1 MNDERPAAALL
12 KSSTIGIV
20 GVGLIGGS
28 IAAALKKRGF
38 NGRIIG
44 IGRNSAR
51 LQDAQAAGLIDEF
64 TTDVGTVAAE
74 CDIIIFCTPVDRIA
88 CGVMTAAAKS
98 LPGTLITDA
107 GSVKGSICRE
117 LDEKLP
123 DGVTFIGSH
132 PLAGSEKNGF
142 QHADADLYVDQTCV
156 VTPDIATPP
165 EQLEQLTIFWETLGM
180 IIVTMTA
187 EDHDTALARTSHLPH
202 VVAAALAA
210 TLSPENNDLAATGFA
225 DTTRI
230 ASGDPDLWTTILL
243 ANADAVSNSL
253 SEYTQQ
259 LDEFQV
265 AITNRDADVL
275 KKLLEVAKRKRD
287 DLD

>member
-1 MNDERPAAALL
+1 MNDERPAATLL
-12 KSSTIGIV
+12 KSSNIGIV

-44 IGRNSAR
+44 IGRNSVR
-51 LQDAQAAGLIDEF
+51 LQDAQTAGLVDEF
-64 TTDVGTVAAE
+64 TTDLTDAAAK
-74 CDIIIFCTPVDRIA
+74 CDLIIFCTPVDRIA
-88 CGVMTAAAKS
+88 YGVITAAAKS
-98 LPGTLITDA
+98 SPGTLITDA

-117 LDEKLP
+117 LDGRLP
-123 DGVTFIGSH
+123 GGVTFIGSH

-142 QHADADLYVDQTCV
+142 EHADADLFVGRTCV

-165 EQLEQLTIFWETLGM
+165 EQLERLTRFWETLGM
-180 IIVTMTA
+180 IVVSMTA
-187 EDHDTALARTSHLPH
+187 EDHDAALARTSHLPH

-210 TLSPENNDLAATGFA
+210 TLSPENDELAATGFA

-230 ASGDPDLWTTILL
+230 ASGDPELWTAILL
-243 ANADAVSNSL
+243 ANADAVSNRL

-259 LDEFQV
+259 LDEFRA
-265 AITNRDADVL
+265 AIVNRDADVL
-275 KKLLEVAKRKRD
+275 KNLLEEAKRKRD